1 MALTVVLALVAVA
14 VGAVIQG
21 SIGFGY
27 AFVAVP
33 AMALLY
39 TEAVPVAPL
48 LLALPMT
55 VLMSAREWTSIGVCG
70 FFLICERRGPG
81 QRAPSTYWGGRR
93 GGLETH
99 PSITRNITHMS
110 TTCCGITKLS
120 RGGLPVFTELS
131 SAGFEAYSASCR

>member
-1 MALTVVLALVAVA
+1 MAVVLVLVAMTVIA
-14 VGAVIQG
+14 VLQG
-21 SIGFGY
+21 SIEFGY
-27 AFVAVP
+27 TFVTVP

-39 TEAVPVAPL
+39 TEAVPVTLL

-55 VLMSAREWTSIGVCG
+55 ALMSAREWTSIDISG
-70 FFLICERRGPG
+70 FFLIRERRGPG

-110 TTCCGITKLS
+110 TTCCGRTKLS
-120 RGGLPVFTELS
+120 RSGLPVFTELS
-131 SAGFEAYSASCR
+131 SVGLEACSASCR

>member
-1 MALTVVLALVAVA
+1 MT

-27 AFVAVP
+27 AFVPMP

-39 TEAVPVAPL
+39 TEAIPVTPL

-55 VLMSAREWTSIGVCG
+55 VLMRAREWKSIAVGE
-70 FFLICERRGPG
+70 FFLIRERRGPG

-99 PSITRNITHMS
+99 PSITCNIT
-110 TTCCGITKLS
+110 
-120 RGGLPVFTELS
+120 
-131 SAGFEAYSASCR
+131 

>member
-1 MALTVVLALVAVA
+1 MAVVLVLVAMTVIA
-14 VGAVIQG
+14 VLQG
-21 SIGFGY
+21 SIEFGY
-27 AFVAVP
+27 TFVTVP

-39 TEAVPVAPL
+39 KEAVPVTPL
-48 LLALPMT
+48 LLALLMT
-55 VLMSAREWTSIGVCG
+55 VLLRSREWTSIGVGG

-99 PSITRNITHMS
+99 PSITRNITQVI
-110 TTCCGITKLS
+110 TRCCGITKLS
-120 RGGLPVFTELS
+120 RGSLPIFTELS

>member
-1 MALTVVLALVAVA
+1 MAVVLVLVAITVI
-14 VGAVIQG
+14 AVIQG
-21 SIGFGY
+21 SIEFGY
-27 AFVAVP
+27 TFVTVP

-39 TEAVPVAPL
+39 TEAVPVTPL

-55 VLMSAREWTSIGVCG
+55 VLLRAREWTSIGVCG

-81 QRAPSTYWGGRR
+81 QRTPSTYWGGRR

-99 PSITRNITHMS
+99 PSITRNITQIS
-110 TTCCGITKLS
+110 TRCCGITKLS
-120 RGGLPVFTELS
+120 RDGLPVFTELS